1 MRRDATAGS
10 IKLDKIL
17 RWYSR
22 NQPAPTYFEAL
33 MKNSSD
39 KKITPVKPASLR
51 AQAILLNVLEEL
63 AEKDNDH
70 SLRYQV
76 RQRRKAEK
84 A

>member
-1 MRRDATAGS
+1 
-10 IKLDKIL
+10 
-17 RWYSR
+17 
-22 NQPAPTYFEAL
+22 